1 MFEGYITVCCQHS
14 CEKNI
19 MLTNYI
25 TWRHAK
31 DDIDLPIVT
40 AKDK

>member
-1 MFEGYITVCCQHS
+1 MFEGYITVCRQHS

-31 DDIDLPIVT
+31 DDIAIAYCDSER
-40 AKDK
+40 